1 MNKFNDFVSKTYTL
15 SNAQDN
21 FVPNINIAF
30 AIDKNYLKPCG
41 ITLYSITKNNPDINI
56 DFHIFTTFFDP
67 KGGEFKHEVRQ
78 FEKSY
83 DNQQAEQIS
92 LMV

>member
-15 SNAQDN
+15 SNTQDN

-30 AIDKNYLKPCG
+30 AIDNNYLKPCG

-67 KGGEFKHEVRQ
+67 KGYQ
-78 FEKSY
+78 
-83 DNQQAEQIS
+83 
-92 LMV
+92 

>member
-41 ITLYSITKNNPDINI
+41 ITLYSITKTTLILI
-56 DFHIFTTFFDP
+56 LIFIFSQLFDP
-67 KGGEFKHEVRQ
+67 KGYQDILEKIIILEFM
-78 FEKSY
+78 FIY
-83 DNQQAEQIS
+83 
-92 LMV
+92 